1 MRAIEALGVGI
12 LILLAAL
19 LVVFVRRELIVR
31 GGGTIDM
38 SLRLNT
44 RLPQRGWA
52 PGLGRFVGDELRW
65 YRVFSFGLRPRRILS
80 RNGLTVA
87 SRRSPLGEEKLALA
101 DDWIIVRCDRP
112 GAPVDIAFAESTLAG
127 FLSWLEAAPP
137 GALHRRS

>member
-38 SLRLNT
+38 SVRLNT

-87 SRRSPLGEEKLALA
+87 GRRPPLGEEKLALGN
-101 DDWIIVRCDRP
+101 DWIIVRCDRP
-112 GAPVDIAFAESTLAG
+112 GDPVDIAFAESTLAG

-137 GALHRRS
+137 GALHQRS